1 MPKIT
6 FISDTHN
13 QHNKVKISETDILIH
28 AGDATGKGTLT
39 EVTSFLNWFS
49 QQPAKHKV
57 YVAGNHD
64 FLFEED
70 PSMAKMILSE
80 YPTIKYLEDSMA
92 EILGLKI
99 WGSPHQPIFYDWAFN
114 KTGEKLSE
122 IWASIPEDIDIL
134 VTHGPPLGILDRTR
148 DGRMVGCESLANNV
162 INRIK
167 PKIHHFG
174 HIHEAYGTIDIK
186 GVKFVNSS
194 ICTLAYRPD
203 NKPIIIEI

>member
-13 QHNKVKISETDILIH
+13 QHNKVKISDTDILIH

-39 EVTSFLNWFS
+39 EVTSFLNWLS
-49 QQPAKHKV
+49 QQPAKQKI

-70 PSMAKMILSE
+70 LSMAKMILSE
-80 YPTIKYLEDSMA
+80 YPTIKYLEDSMV
-92 EILGLKI
+92 EVLGLKI
-99 WGSPHQPIFYDWAFN
+99 WGSPHQPIFYNWAFN
-114 KTGEKLSE
+114 KTEEKLSE
-122 IWASIPEDIDIL
+122 IWSNIPSEIDIL

-148 DGRMVGCESLANNV
+148 DGRMVGCKSLADNV
-162 INRIK
+162 LNRIK

-174 HIHEAYGTIDIK
+174 HIHESYGTAEVGGIK
-186 GVKFVNSS
+186 FINSS

-203 NKPIIIEI
+203 NKPIIIDL